1 MDVIEFLKQMAASF
15 DPAAAAGTN
24 CIIQFMTSKPA
35 YLTIKDGTCVLTE
48 GDAPAPDVTLTME
61 DDDLIALLKG
71 DLNGMQAFM
80 TGKLK
85 VDGDLMLGQRMSGF
99 FKRD

>member
-35 YLTIKDGTCVLTE
+35 YLTIKDGT
-48 GDAPAPDVTLTME
+48 P
-61 DDDLIALLKG
+61 
-71 DLNGMQAFM
+71 
-80 TGKLK
+80 
-85 VDGDLMLGQRMSGF
+85 R
-99 FKRD
+99 